1 MNTTR
6 FIVLAVTAGIL
17 GCSER
22 HSDPTTAAAP
32 IIPAEEA
39 LALFGTEVMVALV
52 NLHPDPK
59 DKAAAE
65 QRLRTEFSRIIDK
78 YAPSLRPEEGSKRYV
93 SNDESFVLVIAA
105 NGTNGKKG
113 AEASVA
119 DDQVR
124 VVVAIGGDGSPAP
137 QGGGAGGGS
146 ASARARNGV
155 AVALGG
161 RGGDGRAGGGGG
173 GCGATGGIGSISL
186 GGEGGKGNRSGSN
199 GGPAGGSGIVNAK
212 AIIEAVEQLKEAK
225 GG

>member
-65 QRLRTEFSRIIDK
+65 QRLRTEFSRIINK

-146 ASARARNGV
+146 ASARAPIC
-155 AVALGG
+155 G
-161 RGGDGRAGGGGG
+161 RDWSRMIPSRGPRGSSTTRARHR
-173 GCGATGGIGSISL
+173 CLAAA
-186 GGEGGKGNRSGSN
+186 R
-199 GGPAGGSGIVNAK
+199 PARTPPRA
-212 AIIEAVEQLKEAK
+212 AAA
-225 GG
+225 